1 MRLYDVTRTIRP
13 GMPVYEGDPA
23 VTIAP
28 RLSVAQG
35 DAVNVCLLT
44 LGSHTGTHV
53 DAPRHFRDGA
63 PGVDAL
69 PLSALLGP
77 ARVVEV
83 ADDHIGAE
91 VLAGL
96 DLAATPRL
104 LFKTRNSAPGQPNRF
119 RRDYV
124 ALTGQAARM
133 LVDAGVC
140 LVGLDGPSAD
150 LFGAAECP
158 AHRAFLDA
166 GVVILEG
173 LDLAAVP
180 PGGYELLCLP
190 LTSPAGAGAPA
201 RVLLRTPD

>member
-1 MRLYDVTRTIRP
+1 MRLYDVTRPIRS
-13 GMPVYEGDPA
+13 GMPVFEGDPA

-28 RLSVAQG
+28 RLSIAQG

-69 PLSALLGP
+69 PLPALLGP

-83 ADDHIGAE
+83 GGDHIGAAA
-91 VLAGL
+91 LAGL
-96 DLAATPRL
+96 DLAAPPRL
-104 LFKTRNSAPGQPNRF
+104 LFKTRNSAPGQPDRF
-119 RRDYV
+119 SRDYA
-124 ALTGQAARM
+124 ALTGRAARM
-133 LVDAGVC
+133 LVEAGAY
-140 LVGLDGPSAD
+140 LVGLDGPSVD
-150 LFGAAECP
+150 PFEDEDCP
-158 AHRAFLDA
+158 AHRAFLEA

-180 PGGYELLCLP
+180 PGRYELLCLP
-190 LTSPAGAGAPA
+190 LRIHDGDGAPA